1 MKKQIAILI
10 CMLMIASILPT
21 VSFSAVSSIGES
33 DIVVPYFE
41 VIVDSECECNEANEY
56 NEYNSGEH
64 SLGHIPLPDWVERTS
79 TDEPVGPL
87 LVDIDWRNNGGDY
100 TTSAKNQQQCG
111 ACWCF
116 AAIGALESRVEI
128 ANSNP
133 GMNPDFS
140 EQYPLSCTGPQGA
153 CPNDCVT
160 GGNAYWAFWYM
171 GTAAPQNGALPETCF
186 PYAAVDANGCDFN
199 GCGYSPVLCAAKC
212 ATWQSQLVQTIT
224 GYGFDDAS
232 GSGTL
237 TPQKIKN
244 ELANG
249 PVCLSIDVFADFN
262 PGPGSSPS
270 FDGNGIY
277 RYDGVS
283 AYTGG
288 HAVLCVGYQDSLG
301 CWICKNSW
309 GAGWGNMQGFFKIA
323 YGQCNIEYDMSWVTF
338 TQSGSNNPPN
348 TPSSPSPA
356 NHATGV
362 DVNADLSWTGGDP
375 DTGDTV
381 TYDLYF
387 DTATPPNLANTGLT
401 SNSFD
406 PGTMSASTTY
416 YWQIVSW
423 DNHGAS
429 TAGPI
434 WDFTTAGVTNNPPN
448 APSNPNPVNH
458 ATGIDV
464 NADLSWTCSDPDTG
478 DSLTYD
484 VYFGTT
490 TSPSLVSSGQTGS
503 SYDPGTMNPGTK
515 YYWKID
521 AWDNHGATTPGPLW
535 DFTTASGGN
544 NPPNTPS
551 TPTGPTTGVTG
562 LSYNYQMSTTDPD
575 GDQVRYGLDFNN
587 DGIVD
592 PSHWSSFYNSGATC
606 IVAVTFSGAGTFY
619 ISVKAEDTHGAQ
631 STFSPYLTVVITA
644 GTNNP
649 PNAFIDSISPN
660 PANQGQ
666 TVTFTGHGTDP
677 DTGDTITGY
686 NWRSN
691 IDGQLSTAAS
701 FSSSTLSAGTHTI
714 YFKVQDNHGAWST
727 EVPQTLIINPAG
739 NNPPNKPSTP
749 NGTINGKAGNS
760 YPYFTNAT
768 DPDGDKLK
776 YGWDKDSDGT
786 VDIWDD
792 NGGSYYTSGLT
803 ISTSISWS
811 SQGTYSLK
819 VIAEDEHGEQSL
831 WSDPLSISMPKNKQS
846 INFLQQ
852 FLGQLIERF
861 PLLGYILDFR

>member
-1 MKKQIAILI
+1 MKKQIVILI
-10 CMLMIASILPT
+10 CTLLIASVLPT
-21 VSFSAVSSIGES
+21 VGLPAINSIDEGY
-33 DIVVPYFE
+33 VVRPHFE
-41 VIVDSECECNEANEY
+41 FIVDSECGCNEANEY

-64 SLGHIPLPDWVERTS
+64 SLGHIPLPDWVERTPTEES
-79 TDEPVGPL
+79 IGPL
-87 LVDIDWRNNGGDY
+87 LVDLDWRNNGGDY

-116 AAIGALESRVEI
+116 AAIGALESVVEI

-133 GMNPDFS
+133 GMNPDLS
-140 EQYPLSCTGPQGA
+140 EQYPLSCTGPQGV

-199 GCGYSPVLCAAKC
+199 GCGYAPVLCNAKC

-244 ELANG
+244 QLANG

-262 PGPGSSPS
+262 PGPGNSPS

-277 RYDGVS
+277 RWDGVS

-288 HAVLCVGYQDSLG
+288 HAILCVGYQDSLG

-338 TQSGSNNPPN
+338 TQSGSNNPPY
-348 TPSSPSPA
+348 TPSNPSPA
-356 NHATGV
+356 DHATGV
-362 DVNADLSWTGGDP
+362 
-375 DTGDTV
+375 
-381 TYDLYF
+381 
-387 DTATPPNLANTGLT
+387 
-401 SNSFD
+401 
-406 PGTMSASTTY
+406 
-416 YWQIVSW
+416 
-423 DNHGAS
+423 
-429 TAGPI
+429 
-434 WDFTTAGVTNNPPN
+434 
-448 APSNPNPVNH
+448 
-458 ATGIDV
+458 DV

-478 DSLTYD
+478 DTLTYD

-490 TSPSLVSSGQTGS
+490 TSPSLVSSGQTSS

-535 DFTTASGGN
+535 DFNTASGSN

-562 LSYNYQMSTTDPD
+562 VSYNYQTSTIDPD
-575 GDQVRYGLDFNN
+575 GNQVKYGWDFDN

-592 PSHWSSFYNSGATC
+592 PSHWTGFHNSGATC
-606 IVAVTFSGAGTFY
+606 TVAVTFNGAGTY
-619 ISVKAEDTHGAQ
+619 YLSVKAEDTYGAQ
-631 STFSPYLTVVITA
+631 SAFSPYLTIVITT

-649 PNAFIDSISPN
+649 PTAVIDSIIPN

-686 NWRSN
+686 NWRSS

-701 FSSSTLSAGTHTI
+701 FSNSTLSAGTHAI

-727 EVPQTLIINPAG
+727 EVSQTLTINPAG

-749 NGTINGKAGNS
+749 SGTTNGKAGTS
-760 YPYFTNAT
+760 YPYSTSAT

-792 NGGSYYTSGLT
+792 NGGSYYTSGVT

-819 VIAEDEHGEQSL
+819 VIAEDEYGAQSP
-831 WSDPLSISMPKNKQS
+831 WSDPLPISMPKNKQS